1 MNPFGGRCFRD
12 VALCKF
18 AGLKRRVWG
27 LREKCR
33 LMKPLPTWHSS
44 SEELGRE
51 KYFVPRME
59 IGHAAHL
66 TELLSPSGLSCVR
79 LAAYCNLGPA
89 GPQSEKC

>member
-1 MNPFGGRCFRD
+1 MNPFGGRGFRD
-12 VALCKF
+12 AALCKF

-66 TELLSPSGLSCVR
+66 TELLGASLLRFAGWI
-79 LAAYCNLGPA
+79 NLQA
-89 GPQSEKC
+89 

>member
-12 VALCKF
+12 AALCKF

-66 TELLSPSGLSCVR
+66 TELLR
-79 LAAYCNLGPA
+79 LRRSQLRSQHRPRCRYRHR
-89 GPQSEKC
+89 